1 MTPEELT
8 IITYPFKSKETLT
21 IIKVCVWRVR
31 KNKRERERER
41 MEHLMR
47 GRISHRS
54 FYFILV

>member
-31 KNKRERERER
+31 KNKRERENGTFNER
-41 MEHLMR
+41 KD
-47 GRISHRS
+47 
-54 FYFILV
+54 